1 MSFAHVLVDSIDS
14 ALEDSKH
21 AFDCVCVGISS
32 YILFGRM
39 IDGAVRRELFAD
51 SPIDPAFIGS
61 EMGLQRSD
69 GNDQRPNGLSRDIR
83 DME

>member
-1 MSFAHVLVDSIDS
+1 
-14 ALEDSKH
+14 
-21 AFDCVCVGISS
+21 
-32 YILFGRM
+32 M

-69 GNDQRPNGLSRDIR
+69 GDDQWPNGLGRDIR